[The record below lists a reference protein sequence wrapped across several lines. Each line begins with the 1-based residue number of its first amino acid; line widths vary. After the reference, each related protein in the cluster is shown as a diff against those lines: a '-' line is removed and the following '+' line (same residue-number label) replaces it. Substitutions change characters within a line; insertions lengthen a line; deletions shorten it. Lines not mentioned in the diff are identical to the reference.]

1 MITNIID
8 LLQQK
13 DYYKVSKDID
23 IAKGKYKAP
32 ITYKELK
39 QRLQRYKTYN

>member
-1 MITNIID
+1 MITEIIN

-23 IAKGKYKAP
+23 IAKGKYEIPNSWKGVGNLFKR
-32 ITYKELK
+32 I
-39 QRLQRYKTYN
+39 